1 MSTEEDETSRT
12 NFGFLLNQLP
22 PDQKSLVR
30 YIEKIDQKIVN
41 ATNGVKFLKS
51 CIDEDL
57 LPKFTDIYIYIY
69 TIR

>member
-41 ATNGVKFLKS
+41 Q
-51 CIDEDL
+51 CL
-57 LPKFTDIYIYIY
+57 LRIFFIHQDGIAIVIP
-69 TIR
+69 